1 MVLNQTSK
9 WMLMMEHYVIDP
21 GDHPVLVVRF
31 EDLKKD
37 AVTEVKKMLDFLEFP
52 YSELELEERVRDG
65 YTQFLRSHKDHFD
78 HYTKEQTAHINKAIR
93 TVIKR
98 LQENNVMDSIGLL
111 LYLRT

>member
-31 EDLKKD
+31 EDLKSD

-52 YSELELEERVRDG
+52 YSELELKERVRDG
-65 YTQFLRSHKDHFD
+65 YTQFLRSHKDRFD

-98 LQENNVMDSIGLL
+98 LQENNVMDSIGLP